1 MGRREEKKQEKRER
15 LEEAGLSAFDALG
28 YDRASIEQIAAEA
41 EVARGTFYL
50 YYADKLALFRAIA
63 DRWFVPVR
71 GLLQDTAEQVAAAR
85 TPDEIVVIWSE
96 MGVGL
101 ALLGLTFPR
110 ETAIAFREVRRP
122 GEAGEELRR
131 RERAL
136 LEIAVDFTASAA
148 RRGLMDAPDPRLA
161 ALVVYGAAER
171 LYYEAIT
178 GAEVQ
183 DPAGAAREVVR
194 MFSRAFGMP
203 SPPSVRLTGAGT
215 DR

>member
-1 MGRREEKKQEKRER
+1 VKPVSDILWTLVRWT
-15 LEEAGLSAFDALG
+15 LPLS
-28 YDRASIEQIAAEA
+28 
-41 EVARGTFYL
+41 
-50 YYADKLALFRAIA
+50 
-63 DRWFVPVR
+63 
-71 GLLQDTAEQVAAAR
+71 VAA
-85 TPDEIVVIWSE
+85 VIIT
-96 MGVGL
+96 V
-101 ALLGLTFPR
+101 ALNSHR
-110 ETAIAFREVRRP
+110 I
-122 GEAGEELRR
+122 GEELRR

-194 MFSRAFGMP
+194 MVSRAFGMP